1 MSVQL
6 VHSVYLLCACCV
18 PATVPGAWTMVKMS
32 PQYSPCKPQC
42 MYRSKILEQSGK
54 LMAHQVVN
62 SGMFFNIN
70 TFFSR
75 LVASLK
81 NQDILHKNLDPLEKN
96 QKILA
101 TLSSISARQQ
111 SVKTELWLLLQLML
125 TTTL

>member
-1 MSVQL
+1 
-6 VHSVYLLCACCV
+6 
-18 PATVPGAWTMVKMS
+18 
-32 PQYSPCKPQC
+32 
-42 MYRSKILEQSGK
+42 
-54 LMAHQVVN
+54 MAHQVVN